1 MYRVQDAITPV
12 FPLRASRY
20 ETKTGRW
27 SLCVAIFYCAVQYG
41 GIYGGAYP
49 PTGGAHKSE
58 VNEMSDVQKY
68 SEEFQEAG
76 KVGFDAAVNSLGEVN
91 KGLQAI
97 AAEVPTIRKSRLR
110 TAPGLSEQPVGAKS
124 FEHVMEI
131 QSQYARMAYEAY
143 VAELTKLG
151 NMYAGLT
158 RTAFKP
164 VEQAAAKVGSPNRLR
179 SA

>member
-1 MYRVQDAITPV
+1 
-12 FPLRASRY
+12 
-20 ETKTGRW
+20 
-27 SLCVAIFYCAVQYG
+27 
-41 GIYGGAYP
+41 
-49 PTGGAHKSE
+49 
-58 VNEMSDVQKY
+58 MSDVQRY
-68 SEEFQEAG
+68 SEEFQQAG
-76 KVGFDAAVNSLGEVN
+76 KVGFDAAVRSFGEVN

-97 AAEVPTIRKSRLR
+97 AAEVTDYSKKSFEDSTRAFQQL
-110 TAPGLSEQPVGAKS
+110 LGAKS

>member
-1 MYRVQDAITPV
+1 
-12 FPLRASRY
+12 
-20 ETKTGRW
+20 
-27 SLCVAIFYCAVQYG
+27 
-41 GIYGGAYP
+41 
-49 PTGGAHKSE
+49 
-58 VNEMSDVQKY
+58 MSDVQRY
-68 SEEFQEAG
+68 SEEFQQAG
-76 KVGFDAAVNSLGEVN
+76 KVGFDTAVRSFGEVN

-97 AAEVPTIRKSRLR
+97 ATEVTDYSKKSFEDGTRAFQQL
-110 TAPGLSEQPVGAKS
+110 LGAKS

-131 QSQYARMAYEAY
+131 QYQYARMAYEAY

-179 SA
+179 SV